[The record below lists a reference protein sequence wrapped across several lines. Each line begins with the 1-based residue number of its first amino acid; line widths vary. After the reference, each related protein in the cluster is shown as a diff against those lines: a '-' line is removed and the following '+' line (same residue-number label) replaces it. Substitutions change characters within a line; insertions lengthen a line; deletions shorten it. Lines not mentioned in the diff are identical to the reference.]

1 MKTLVIAGASGFIGT
16 HLMEHATMLGWKV
29 KTIGRKQ
36 ADATWNDQPSLMRV
50 LDGAD
55 AVINLA
61 GKSVNCRFTANNIEA
76 LIRSRVDTTQAIG
89 DAIALCM
96 QPPKI
101 WINASGA
108 SIYPEKVSE
117 SNTEDSSIDGA
128 GVMADVARQWEK
140 ALYARQ
146 LTNTRRIALRITLV
160 LGKDGGVFPIYKRLV
175 ALGQGGAQGTGKQ
188 WVSWIHIADLSR
200 LLFFLVGNDS
210 ITGPVNAAAP
220 EPLPNHAFMA
230 ALRKAMKLPFGI
242 PAPSL
247 LIRMG
252 SAIIGTDS
260 ELILRGMRV
269 VSSKAPQQGFRFEYP
284 SADAAF
290 AALLK
295 K

>member
-1 MKTLVIAGASGFIGT
+1 MKTLVIAGASGFIGSY
-16 HLMEHATMLGWKV
+16 LIEHATMLGWKV

-55 AVINLA
+55 AIINLA
-61 GKSVNCRFTANNIEA
+61 GKSVNCRFTADNIEA

-89 DAIALCM
+89 DAIALCK
-96 QPPKI
+96 QPPKT

-108 SIYPEKVSE
+108 SIYPENATE
-117 SNTEDSSIDGA
+117 ANTEESTIDGD

-140 ALYARQ
+140 ALYSRQ

-188 WVSWIHIADLSR
+188 WVSWIHVADLTR
-200 LLFFLVGNDS
+200 LLFFIVGNDS
-210 ITGPVNAAAP
+210 IAGPVNAAAP
-220 EPLPNHAFMA
+220 EPLTNDAFMF
-230 ALRKAMKLPFGI
+230 ALRKAMKFPFGI
-242 PAPSL
+242 PAPAF
-247 LIRMG
+247 LIRVGTAM
-252 SAIIGTDS
+252 IGADS
-260 ELILRGMRV
+260 ELILRGMQV
-269 VSSKAPQQGFRFEYP
+269 VSSKAPQQGFRFDYP